1 MLETVDHDQIR
12 ELRLARPPVN
22 ALNPALVRLLRESLA
37 AAEDDDRCRALVLS
51 GQPGIF
57 SAGLDVRELARLDA
71 EALAGFVDEFF
82 ALQRAL
88 AASKLPIVAAIT
100 GHCPAGGTVLALHCD
115 HRIMARGAYGIGLN
129 EVQVGLYPGE
139 LIMRAFERLVGPRR
153 SADLLMRGALLD
165 PAAAQEAGLVDEL
178 ADIDAVCARALEY
191 ARGLL
196 ALPPQ
201 AFARTRALVRSDLIR
216 LFDSVR
222 EPLAERFAEIWFSE
236 ETHAR
241 LQALLGSGPTERGHR

>member
-1 MLETVDHDQIR
+1 MLETIDHDQIR

-22 ALNPALVRLLRESLA
+22 ALNPALVRLLREALA
-37 AAEDDDRCRALVLS
+37 AAERTDTCRAVVLS
-51 GQPGIF
+51 GQPGMF
-57 SAGLDVRELARLDA
+57 SAGLDVRELGGFDADRLA
-71 EALAGFVDEFF
+71 AFVDEFF
-82 ALQRAL
+82 ALQRAI
-88 AASKLPIVAAIT
+88 AASTRPVVAAIT

-165 PAAAQEAGLVDEL
+165 PAAALEAGLIDEIVE
-178 ADIDAVCARALEY
+178 ADSVRERALEY

-201 AFARTRALVRSDLIR
+201 AFARTRALVRRDLVS
-216 LFDSVR
+216 LFDEVEER
-222 EPLAERFAEIWFSE
+222 LADRFREIWFSE
-236 ETHAR
+236 ETRAR
-241 LQALLGSGPTERGHR
+241 MQAVLTKGAAERTRR